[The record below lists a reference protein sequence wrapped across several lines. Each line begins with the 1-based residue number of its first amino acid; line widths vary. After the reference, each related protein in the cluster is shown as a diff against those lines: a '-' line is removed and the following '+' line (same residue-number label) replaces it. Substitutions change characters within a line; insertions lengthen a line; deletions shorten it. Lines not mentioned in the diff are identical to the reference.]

1 MKEDRFDELMRDA
14 AETYRKPVA
23 PDFDAMW
30 KGIEAEHFGG
40 RVTGGR
46 EERGV
51 VRWAT
56 NRWVG
61 IAATLLI
68 GIGVGRVSTSLEKS
82 AKLPVAAAVPE
93 ISTAS
98 ANTAAVTHDE
108 SLAAQPYDRETS
120 KYLGQTAALLVSLPN
135 EVKAGRADAQF
146 VSRAVDLLTTTRLLL
161 DSPAAKDPAM
171 RNLFEDLELVLAQV
185 VRLQNNRGTRTEL
198 DLITE
203 ALQQRDV
210 LPRLRTAVADIS
222 AN

>member
-14 AETYRKPVA
+14 AETYRKPVE

-40 RVTGGR
+40 RPGVHTGAR
-46 EERGV
+46 RFL
-51 VRWAT
+51 T
-56 NRWVG
+56 NRWIG

-68 GIGVGRVSTSLEKS
+68 GIGVGRASTSLEKNV
-82 AKLPVAAAVPE
+82 ATVAPAPRMTMTPVVP
-93 ISTAS
+93 TR
-98 ANTAAVTHDE
+98 DE
-108 SLAAQPYDRETS
+108 NIAAQPYDPETS
-120 KYLGQTAALLVSLPN
+120 RYLGQTAALLTSLPG
-135 EVKAGRADAQF
+135 EVRAGRADAQF
-146 VSRAVDLLTTTRLLL
+146 VSRAGDLLTTTRLLL

-185 VRLQNNRGTRTEL
+185 VRLQNNRSTRTEL
-198 DLITE
+198 DLISE

-210 LPRLRTAVADIS
+210 LPRLRSAVADI

>member
-1 MKEDRFDELMRDA
+1 MTEDRFDELMRDA
-14 AETYRKPVA
+14 AQTYRKPVE

-30 KGIEAEHFGG
+30 KGIESEHFGG

-61 IAATLLI
+61 VAATLLI
-68 GIGVGRVSTSLEKS
+68 GIGVGRMSTALEKQ
-82 AKLPVAAAVPE
+82 AIPVAP
-93 ISTAS
+93 AS
-98 ANTAAVTHDE
+98 APVVPPVASATTTRDE
-108 SLAAQPYDRETS
+108 DMAAQPYDRETS
-120 KYLGQTAALLVSLPN
+120 KYLGQTAALLISLPG
-135 EVKAGRADAQF
+135 EVRAGRADAQF
-146 VSRAVDLLTTTRLLL
+146 VSRAGDLLTTTRLLL

-185 VRLQNNRGTRTEL
+185 VRLQNNHGTRTDL

-210 LPRLRTAVADIS
+210 LPRLRTAAADIS

>member
-14 AETYRKPVA
+14 AQTYRKPVE

-40 RVTGGR
+40 RVIGR
-46 EERGV
+46 TSAS
-51 VRWAT
+51 RWLT

-68 GIGVGRVSTSLEKS
+68 GIGVGRASTSLETR
-82 AKLPVAAAVPE
+82 APAVAPAPVPIVAAMP
-93 ISTAS
+93 TR
-98 ANTAAVTHDE
+98 DE
-108 SLAAQPYDRETS
+108 SIAAQPYDHETS
-120 KYLGQTAALLVSLPN
+120 RYLGQTAALLTSLPG
-135 EVKAGRADAQF
+135 EVRAGRADAQF
-146 VSRAVDLLTTTRLLL
+146 VSRAGDLLTTTRLLL

-185 VRLQNNRGTRTEL
+185 VRLQNNRSTRTEL
-198 DLITE
+198 DLISE

-210 LPRLRTAVADIS
+210 LPRLRSAVADI